1 MVSVFLC
8 LSLSLFS
15 HFEAPVPLSSPLTHS
30 YPPLARVLAFSSF
43 ALSRLIT
50 ITTPAG
56 SIFWFDTLGNREQQL
71 TAVIHCPLLCSLVA

>member
-1 MVSVFLC
+1 MVALFLC

-15 HFEAPVPLSSPLTHS
+15 TLRSQLLSLFLSLTLTPRWQKRWLFPPV
-30 YPPLARVLAFSSF
+30 

-71 TAVIHCPLLCSLVA
+71 TAVIHCSLHCSLVT